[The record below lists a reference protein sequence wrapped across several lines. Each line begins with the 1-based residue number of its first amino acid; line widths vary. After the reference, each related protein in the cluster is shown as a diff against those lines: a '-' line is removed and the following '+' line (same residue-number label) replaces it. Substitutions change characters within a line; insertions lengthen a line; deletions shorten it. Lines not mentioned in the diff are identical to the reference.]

1 MASRIIT
8 TRSSLILLSS
18 ADIAIS
24 RPKRPAGF
32 RDGFACTFGE
42 WTVSA
47 ISRINGEMRTI
58 SLFRILVALW
68 LAVETAPTRA
78 AAETLRIGLQT
89 TGTFA
94 WQLDVIR
101 RHGLAD
107 HAGLDLK
114 ITQFASPD
122 AAKLALN
129 SDTVDLAVVDWLW
142 VARARALGAKLLFY
156 PYSSAVGAIMVKSD
170 SPLHGIADL
179 KGHVLGIA
187 GGPLDKSWL
196 IVQAA
201 AIRQGVNLKRD
212 TTLAYGAPPLISQ
225 KLQQGEAE
233 ASLNFW
239 NFCAGLETQGYRRIF
254 EVRDAEAALG
264 LTEPVALLGYAFSEQ
279 FAADHRSTVDRFIAA
294 AQKADNIMLR
304 SDQEWDALRPLMN
317 ADDDK
322 TFKAYRDRT
331 REGMPRR
338 SIATEEADARAL
350 FKALAST
357 GGAELV
363 GPSQELDPGLYYQL
377 ALQPTLPGE

>member
-1 MASRIIT
+1 
-8 TRSSLILLSS
+8 LILLSS

-24 RPKRPAGF
+24 RPKR
-32 RDGFACTFGE
+32 RVISCEFACTFSE

-47 ISRINGEMRTI
+47 ISRINGAVRTM
-58 SLFRILVALW
+58 SLLKILVTLY
-68 LAVETAPTRA
+68 LMVGTTPTRA

-107 HAGLDLK
+107 NAGLDLK
-114 ITQFASPD
+114 ISEFASPD
-122 AAKLALN
+122 AGKLALN
-129 SDTVDLAVVDWLW
+129 SGSVDLAVVDWLW

-156 PYSSAVGAIMVKSD
+156 PYSSAVGAIMVKNS
-170 SPLHGIADL
+170 SPLRGIADL
-179 KGHVLGIA
+179 RGHVLAIA

-201 AIRQGVNLKRD
+201 AIRQGINLKRD
-212 TTLAYGAPPLISQ
+212 ATLAYGAPPLISQ

-239 NFCAGLETQGYRRIF
+239 NFCASLETQGYRRIF

-264 LTEPVALLGYAFSEQ
+264 LTEPVALIGYAFSEQ
-279 FAADHRSTVDRFIAA
+279 FAADHRSTIDRFIAA
-294 AQKADNIMLR
+294 AQKADDIMLR

-317 ADDDK
+317 AGDDK
-322 TFKAYRDRT
+322 TFAAYRERT
-331 REGMPRR
+331 REGIPRR
-338 SIATEEADARAL
+338 SIAAEEADARAL
-350 FKALAST
+350 FKALASA
-357 GGAELV
+357 GGAELA
-363 GPSQELDPGLYYQL
+363 GPSQELDPSLYYRP
-377 ALQPTLPGE
+377 ALLGD